1 MEMTK
6 KDDIRYQELMDR
18 KGKLIEYQRK
28 LQDRRRGSRTYESY
42 MAVTKNIQKIDRDIQ
57 ELTKAIRELR
67 RKYNIE
73 KDPPTT
79 NSI

>member
-57 ELTKAIRELR
+57 ELTKAIRDLR

-79 NSI
+79 TSI

>member
-28 LQDRRRGSRTYESY
+28 LQDRRRGSRTHESY

-73 KDPPTT
+73 KDSPTT

>member
-1 MEMTK
+1 MTK
-6 KDDIRYQELMDR
+6 NDDIRFQELMDR